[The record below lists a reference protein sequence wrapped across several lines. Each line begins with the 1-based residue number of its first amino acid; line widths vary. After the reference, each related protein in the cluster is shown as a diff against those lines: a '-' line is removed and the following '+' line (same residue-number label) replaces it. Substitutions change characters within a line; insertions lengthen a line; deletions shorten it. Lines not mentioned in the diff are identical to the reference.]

1 MLLKKLEIFGF
12 KSFAEKT
19 SLEFEPG
26 VTAIVGPNGCG
37 KSNIVD
43 SMKWVLGEQS
53 AKELRGGSMEDVIF
67 NGTELAERVNFAE
80 VTLTISNES
89 GKLPIDFSEV
99 TISRRL
105 FRSGESEYLIN
116 KAPVRLKDIQELI
129 AGTGIG
135 TKAYSLMEQGKMDLI
150 ISSRPEERRYVFE
163 EASGITRFKNK
174 KKEATRKLE
183 HTEDNLL
190 RVSDIISEVRRQI
203 SSLERQARKAERY
216 KVVYEELKSKELRYA
231 GFEIQQYKE
240 LISSSSLKKDKI
252 QKDSDAAKRLLEEK
266 ESFAKQLRNLI
277 ASASED
283 IAERENN
290 LRDFKARYQRN
301 SERVEWDKQAITE
314 SEEKIQLLDKDLAD
328 IQNRIDNSR
337 IKLEEAEKDKDYFKE
352 GEEGLIAQIEQKR
365 KEIFEIENNQK
376 NLKNLI
382 DDFKS
387 KILELNFELT
397 QKKNLLL
404 ELEGELKSL
413 KMRLERLQLERQDV
427 IGQIDSQGE
436 QLAQCLRNVEDKEQE
451 LRQAKERVEEL
462 IRDRK
467 SLLNKK
473 QSIEFEKVELD
484 KKIATFQARLTG
496 WREIASRGL
505 GSSESLKIIRQEMP
519 NIGNLLSKILKVGV
533 EDIDKV
539 ELAYL
544 PYLESLVVKSKE
556 EALEIIRFCRER
568 DLFDV
573 NIIILDELKEANSI
587 EIEKAISILKY
598 IQLNSEYKRL
608 LSLVEDAY
616 YVSDFTQ
623 AQELSLKYP
632 GKRFLTDANVI
643 FQQGGIVIGYNPS
656 CELGYIDREGKI
668 KRLENELND
677 SKQESSKFSEEI
689 AGLDT
694 KLSELEQILN
704 SAEEKKADLNYEL
717 AALRKSLEVN
727 QENKDRLLQEKDVLD
742 SDIDEIKSQLEND
755 ASRKERLQT
764 EIEDKDVQLK
774 RSEQELSAS
783 QAEFNNAIENK
794 HNLSIQL
801 AQLEEKEASLNERK
815 KQFQILYEAAN
826 LELENLI
833 KDRDKRKQDYDDTV
847 SKISQLRKEIENL
860 EGENAGLKTQIEEGE
875 AALEE
880 NRRDYEKL
888 KLDFD
893 KEEDMLIQLRN
904 EYTAQKDDAH
914 ELDLNINEEE
924 YKIKSIKDRIAQ
936 RYGISEIPEIKLT
949 PAEEMSLQDEIQQ
962 LQDRVQKMGEVNL
975 VAIEEHK
982 QLQERLSFLEKQEQ
996 DLLEAKE
1003 SLIAAIRKI
1012 NRTTR
1017 ELFSGTFQK
1026 VRAAFKEIFP
1036 HLFGGGDAD
1045 LILEE
1050 GVDCLEAGIE
1060 ILARPPGKRL
1070 QSVNLFSGGE
1080 KALTALALLF
1090 AIFKIKP
1097 SPFCILDEV
1106 DAPLDES
1113 NIDRF
1118 RRLLEKFSERTQFLV
1133 ITHNKRTIST
1143 AEVIYGITMENTG
1156 ISKIVSVKFQKT
1168 EEVSAH

>member
-67 NGTELAERVNFAE
+67 NGTELAEQVNFAE
-80 VTLTISNES
+80 VALTISNES

-116 KAPVRLKDIQELI
+116 KAPVRLKDVQELI

-135 TKAYSLMEQGKMDLI
+135 TKAYSLMEQGKIDLI
-150 ISSRPEERRYVFE
+150 VSSRPEERRYVFE

-174 KKEATRKLE
+174 KKEAVRKLE
-183 HTEDNLL
+183 HTENNIL
-190 RVSDIISEVRRQI
+190 RISDIISENRRQI

-216 KVVYEELKSKELRYA
+216 KVVYEELKDKELGYA
-231 GFEIQQYKE
+231 GFEIQKYKE
-240 LISSSSLKKDKI
+240 LISSSSFRKDKI
-252 QKDSDAAKRLLEEK
+252 QNDSDSVKQLLEEK
-266 ESFAKQLRNLI
+266 ESFAKQLRNSI
-277 ASASED
+277 ASASET
-283 IAERENN
+283 IAEKENN
-290 LRDFKARYQRN
+290 LREFKTGYQRN
-301 SERVEWDKQAITE
+301 SERVEWDKQSISE
-314 SEEKIQLLDKDLAD
+314 SEEKIKLLGGDLAE
-328 IQNRIDNSR
+328 IQNRINNSR
-337 IKLEEAEKDKDYFKE
+337 VKLEDAEKDKDYFRE
-352 GEEGLIAQIEQKR
+352 GEEGLIAQIEQK
-365 KEIFEIENNQK
+365 KEDVLEIDGEQK

-387 KILELNFELT
+387 RVLELNFELT
-397 QKKNLLL
+397 QKRNLLL

-413 KMRLERLQLERQDV
+413 KMRLERLQLEHQDV
-427 IGQIDSQGE
+427 ISQIDSQGE
-436 QLAQCLRNVEDKEQE
+436 QLAQCLKSVEAKEQE
-451 LRQAKERVEEL
+451 LSQADERVEKL
-462 IRDRK
+462 TRDK
-467 SLLNKK
+467 TSLLSKK
-473 QSIEFEKVELD
+473 QGIEFEKVELD
-484 KKIATFQARLTG
+484 KKIAAFKARLTG
-496 WREIASRGL
+496 WREIASSEL
-505 GSSESLKIIRQEMP
+505 GSSESLKIILQEMP
-519 NIGNLLSKILKVGV
+519 EAAGLLSKILQAAV
-533 EDIDKV
+533 EDISKV
-539 ELAYL
+539 ELAYR
-544 PYLESLVVKSKE
+544 PYLESLVVRSKE
-556 EALEIIRFCRER
+556 EALEIIKFCRGK

-573 NIIILDELKEANSI
+573 NIIILDELKEFKSI
-587 EIEKAISILKY
+587 EIEGAVSIIKY
-598 IQLNSEYKRL
+598 IRLNLEYKQL
-608 LSLVEDAY
+608 FSLVEDTY

-623 AQELSLKYP
+623 AQEMSLKYS

-643 FQQGGIVIGYNPS
+643 FRQGEAAIGPDPS

-668 KRLENELND
+668 ERLEKDLDD
-677 SKQESSKFSEEI
+677 SKRRSSELSEEI
-689 AGLDT
+689 AGLDS
-694 KLSELEQILN
+694 KLSESEQTLN
-704 SAEEKKADLNYEL
+704 SAETKRAGLNYEL
-717 AALRKSLEVN
+717 AVLRKSLEVN
-727 QENKDRLLQEKDVLD
+727 QENKNRLLQEKDVLD
-742 SDIDEIKSQLEND
+742 SDIDEIKSQLGND
-755 ASRKERLQT
+755 ASRKERLQA

-774 RSEQELSAS
+774 KSEQELSAS
-783 QAEFNNAIENK
+783 QTELNNTIENK
-794 HNLSIQL
+794 HNLSVQL

-815 KQFQILYEAAN
+815 KQFHVLYEAAN

-833 KDRDKRKQDYDDTV
+833 KDQEKRRQDYNDTV
-847 SKISQLRKEIENL
+847 SKISHLQEEIEKL
-860 EGENAGLKTQIEEGE
+860 EGENIGLKTQIEEGE
-875 AALEE
+875 AALE
-880 NRRDYEKL
+880 NNKRSYERL

-893 KEEDMLIQLRN
+893 KEEDMLIKLRN

-924 YKIKSIKDRIAQ
+924 YKIKSIKDRVVQ
-936 RYGISEIPEIKLT
+936 RYSISEIPEVKLT
-949 PAEEMSLQDEIQQ
+949 PAEEVSLQDEIRQ
-962 LQDRVQKMGEVNL
+962 LQDRVQKIGVVNL
-975 VAIEEHK
+975 VANEEHK

-996 DLLEAKE
+996 DLLQAKE
-1003 SLIAAIRKI
+1003 SLAAAIRKI
-1012 NRTTR
+1012 NKTTR

-1026 VRAAFKEIFP
+1026 VRAAFKDIFP
-1036 HLFGGGDAD
+1036 RLFGGGDAD

-1050 GVDCLEAGIE
+1050 GIDCLEAGIE
-1060 ILARPPGKRL
+1060 ILARPPGKKL

-1080 KALTALALLF
+1080 KALTALSLLF

-1118 RRLLEKFSERTQFLV
+1118 RRLLEEFSEYSQFLV

-1168 EEVSAH
+1168 EEAPAH